1 VREELMVLA
10 RQSSWWI
17 RKVFLNSPTVFVSSR
32 DYFET
37 ILQGW
42 MKDPCNVEEELQ
54 DVDPTEIMR

>member
-1 VREELMVLA
+1 
-10 RQSSWWI
+10 
-17 RKVFLNSPTVFVSSR
+17 VFVSSR